1 LCSKKGLELL
11 NKVTITI
18 EEAQAKLPELIAK
31 LIPGEEVITTQNDQ
45 SVAEL
50 HPIVKEKLQPKF
62 GSCKGMPTIVTDDE
76 EHLEDFKE
84 YMP

>member
-45 SVAEL
+45 PVAEL
-50 HPIVKEKLQPKF
+50 HPIAKEKLQPKF
-62 GSCKGMPTIVTDDE
+62 GTCKGMLTIVADDE
-76 EHLEDFKE
+76 EHLEDFKK